1 MRAMHVRFLFLL
13 VALSLFVGVCLGAC
27 SNGASPAGAS
37 SDAVL
42 GKYEPVSLESYECF
56 SDYAGDYAFVSMT
69 VQDIVAEMDAGSTF
83 VVAAGFSNCPWCNT
97 LFPYLNEVAIQHGA
111 TVGYLDTRANPE
123 WKSNID
129 IDDYD
134 LFAER
139 FGSVLEADDDGT
151 PHLYVPHVF
160 FIKDGQ
166 LVDDHAGTVSGQ
178 ESASDELSAEQQ
190 EELRSILNAGFDA
203 LA

>member
-1 MRAMHVRFLFLL
+1 MRIKHGKSFSLL
-13 VALSLFVGVCLGAC
+13 VVLSLLVGVCLGAC
-27 SNGASPAGAS
+27 ANGASPAGTS
-37 SDAVL
+37 SDAAL
-42 GKYEPVSLESYECF
+42 GKYEPVSLDSYECF
-56 SDYAGDYAFVSMT
+56 SDYEGEYAFVSMT

-83 VVAAGFSNCPWCNT
+83 AVAAGFSNCPWCNT
-97 LFPYLNEVAIQHGA
+97 LFPYLNEVAIQRGA
-111 TVGYLDTRANPE
+111 TLGYLDTRANPE
-123 WKSNID
+123 WQSNID

-139 FGSVLEADDDGT
+139 FGSVLDEDADGI

-178 ESASDELSAEQQ
+178 ENASDELSAEQQ
-190 EELRSILNAGFDA
+190 EELRTILNAGFDA